1 MDYSKKKELVKKFS
15 DRLLS
20 HAEFDE
26 FYEMVKQG
34 EFDAE
39 YDQIL
44 TELEEER
51 KELFLIPVESK
62 NRIEE
67 RLDAIIYQEKKKRA
81 LKWLWQAAS
90 VAAILVSIFAG
101 HTMWEEHQ
109 FIKLTQTYTTV
120 TVPQDHMTRV
130 ELPDGTKVT
139 LSPGATFRYPK
150 KFEKDARQVYLDE
163 GRGFF
168 DVAKD
173 KTKPF
178 TVHSAKLAT
187 TALGTSFI
195 VQNYKEYGYEKVS
208 LYTGKVQIDLSDD
221 NSAEPVILVPG
232 QEFEKDKGQNH
243 HNVHQFDLSGDPM
256 TDGRL
261 VFNKERMN
269 VVLYNIASRYHVKL
283 NFNPEI
289 MKDLFVTGAY
299 EQTNAKDILN
309 SIAFT
314 HNLKIKSLT
323 SQTYSIMKK

>member
-1 MDYSKKKELVKKFS
+1 MDYSKKKELMKKFS
-15 DRLLS
+15 ERLLS
-20 HAEFDE
+20 NAELDE

-34 EFDAE
+34 EFDDE
-39 YDQIL
+39 HDQIL
-44 TELEEER
+44 RELEEER
-51 KELFLIPVESK
+51 KELFLVPVESQ
-62 NRIEE
+62 NSIEE
-67 RLDAIIYQEKKKRA
+67 RLNVIIYPEKKKR
-81 LKWLWQAAS
+81 KWLWQAAS
-90 VAAILVSIFAG
+90 VAAILVAIFTG

-120 TVPQDHMTRV
+120 HVPEGRMTRV
-130 ELPDGTKVT
+130 ELADGTRVT

-221 NSAEPVILVPG
+221 NSAGPVILVPG

-256 TDGRL
+256 TNGKL

-269 VVLYNIASRYHVKL
+269 VVLYTIASRYHVKL
-283 NFNPEI
+283 DFNPEI
-289 MKDLFVTGAY
+289 MKDMYVTGAY
-299 EQTNAKDILN
+299 EQDNAKEILN

-314 HNLKIKSLT
+314 HNLKITSLT
-323 SQTYSIMKK
+323 SKTYSIMKK